1 MAKEFKVDIKN
12 DVKGI
17 LGIDRNYGKPI
28 NGSVTR
34 GVEDLLR
41 KQRPFNR

>member
-1 MAKEFKVDIKN
+1 MANEFKVDIKN
-12 DVKGI
+12 DVKDV
-17 LGIDRNYGKPI
+17 LGIGRKYAKPI

-41 KQRPFNR
+41 KQRPFNK